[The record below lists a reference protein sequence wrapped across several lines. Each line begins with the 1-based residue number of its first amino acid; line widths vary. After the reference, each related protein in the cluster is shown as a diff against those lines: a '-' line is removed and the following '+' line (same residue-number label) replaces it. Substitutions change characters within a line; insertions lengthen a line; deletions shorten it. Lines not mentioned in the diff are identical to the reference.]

1 MPKMRGMH
9 ANLVGAPGFD
19 THLGIAVPTAA
30 LDQLEVTDRILALG
44 IDPHHALA
52 AGQYRFLHRH
62 VPAEAFAH
70 PPHPPRQVT
79 LATAPSAPLPL
90 PHHRTSRRAPPR
102 HPPPQPAPTPTH
114 THTPPH

>member
-1 MPKMRGMH
+1 MRISDWSSDVCSSDLHAFEASVLAQPAIGLAVAIFFVAGNRMPKMRGMH

-52 AGQYRFLHRH
+52 AGQYRFLQRH
-62 VPAEAFAH
+62 VHGEA
-70 PPHPPRQVT
+70 
-79 LATAPSAPLPL
+79 
-90 PHHRTSRRAPPR
+90 
-102 HPPPQPAPTPTH
+102 
-114 THTPPH
+114 